1 MTKGSILPNLTYVNQ
16 DGIVKGKN
24 DYYERLT
31 AQINADYKIKPWL
44 QVGTNT
50 SIEKWRRGSVSEY
63 GYGSAFEMLLVMD
76 PLTPTHW
83 TDRSQY
89 LAATGSVY
97 DAVQNGTSATNYRFY
112 GDDRGMYATSYFNT
126 ELAGGT
132 PFAQRDKNANNK
144 NGGINVHSTFFAN
157 LTPFKGFTFTS
168 RFGTRITQGNTYS
181 YAEPYYITG
190 RVSDTKYSISQT
202 TSNGLYYQWENF
214 ANYMTSIGKHSISA
228 MAGMSYIQS
237 ESNGTTAGASGEEL
251 LSSYEENFRYLDCV
265 LVSDK
270 VSRTFSG
277 TPGKSSS
284 ISYFGRLGYTYDD
297 RYSLQANFRADA
309 FDTSKLP
316 ADKRWGYFPSLSA
329 GWTLSNEKF
338 FKNLVPDNIV
348 SFGQAACIL
357 GA

>member
-1 MTKGSILPNLTYVNQ
+1 
-16 DGIVKGKN
+16 
-24 DYYERLT
+24 
-31 AQINADYKIKPWL
+31 
-44 QVGTNT
+44 
-50 SIEKWRRGSVSEY
+50 
-63 GYGSAFEMLLVMD
+63 
-76 PLTPTHW
+76 
-83 TDRSQY
+83 
-89 LAATGSVY
+89 
-97 DAVQNGTSATNYRFY
+97 
-112 GDDRGMYATSYFNT
+112 
-126 ELAGGT
+126 
-132 PFAQRDKNANNK
+132 
-144 NGGINVHSTFFAN
+144 
-157 LTPFKGFTFTS
+157 
-168 RFGTRITQGNTYS
+168 
-181 YAEPYYITG
+181 
-190 RVSDTKYSISQT
+190 
-202 TSNGLYYQWENF
+202 
-214 ANYMTSIGKHSISA
+214 MTSIGKHSISA

-348 SFGQAACIL
+348 SFAKLRAS
-357 GA
+357 